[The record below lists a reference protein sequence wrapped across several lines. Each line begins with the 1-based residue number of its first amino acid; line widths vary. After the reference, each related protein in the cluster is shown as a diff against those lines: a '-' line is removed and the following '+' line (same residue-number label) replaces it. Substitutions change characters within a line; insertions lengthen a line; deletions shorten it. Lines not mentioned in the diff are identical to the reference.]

1 MSRNSIGKNLVITS
15 FGESHGPFVGVVIDG
30 FPSNLTINYKALQ
43 QQLNRRKPGQNAFT
57 SPRNEKDEF
66 QIISGIFE
74 NKSTGAPI
82 TILIPNVDARPHDY
96 DHLKDVFR
104 PGHADL
110 LYQVKYG
117 HRDHRGGGRSS
128 ARITAGW
135 VAAGALAQQWLL
147 SGTAKSHP
155 ALKGSEIHTRAWV
168 KQIHHIVGSFDS
180 ASSGSGSGSGYS
192 SGSGSNSN
200 SSTNSNSNSDS
211 GSNSNSSTNYPTRN
225 GAKNQDS
232 ANSSYP
238 TREAIESS
246 PIRCP
251 FPQQNEMMSAIE
263 SARDSGNSL
272 GGIIAC
278 VVENVPLGVG
288 EPVFGKLQAVLGHY
302 LLNINAVKGV
312 SFGDGFTAILNNGA
326 ENNDEWCIQSD
337 GSVGTKTNH
346 SGGIIGGISTGATL
360 YFEVAFKPTSTIKKE
375 QNTLNSLFEE
385 ITLTAEGRHDP
396 CVLPRAVPIVEAM
409 TNLALMDL
417 MLEF

>member
-1 MSRNSIGKNLVITS
+1 MSRNSIGKNLIVTS
-15 FGESHGPFVGVVIDG
+15 FGESHGPFIGVVIDG
-30 FPSNLTINYKALQ
+30 FPSNITINYKALQ

-66 QIISGIFE
+66 QIISGVYE
-74 NKSTGAPI
+74 NRSTGAPI
-82 TILIPNVDARPHDY
+82 TILIPNEDARPHDY

-104 PGHADL
+104 PGHADM

-147 SGTAKSHP
+147 SGSAKSHP

-180 ASSGSGSGSGYS
+180 AISASGSS
-192 SGSGSNSN
+192 SASGSNP
-200 SSTNSNSNSDS
+200 
-211 GSNSNSSTNYPTRN
+211 NYPTRN
-225 GAKNQDS
+225 DAVNQDS
-232 ANSSYP
+232 ANPNYP
-238 TREAIESS
+238 TREAIETS

-278 VVENVPLGVG
+278 VVENVPMGIG

-312 SFGDGFTAILNNGA
+312 SFGDGFTAVLNNGA

-337 GSVGTKTNH
+337 GSVGTRTNH
-346 SGGIIGGISTGATL
+346 SGGIIGGISTGAVL

-385 ITLTAEGRHDP
+385 ITFTAEGRHDP

>member
-1 MSRNSIGKNLVITS
+1 MSRNSIGKNLVVTS

-30 FPSNLTINYKALQ
+30 FPSNFRINHTELQ

-57 SPRNEKDEF
+57 SPRKEKDEF
-66 QIISGIFE
+66 QIISGLYE

-82 TILIPNVDARPHDY
+82 TILIPNTDARPEDY
-96 DHLKDVFR
+96 DHLKEVFR

-110 LYQVKYG
+110 LYQIKYG

-135 VAAGALAQQWLL
+135 VAAGALAQQWLK
-147 SGTAKSHP
+147 SGSAKQHP

-168 KQIHHIVGSFDS
+168 KQIHSIVGKSDS
-180 ASSGSGSGSGYS
+180 AMESTINTELNVISSNPKTQTTHPYS
-192 SGSGSNSN
+192 HF
-200 SSTNSNSNSDS
+200 
-211 GSNSNSSTNYPTRN
+211 PTLEN
-225 GAKNQDS
+225 I
-232 ANSSYP
+232 
-238 TREAIESS
+238 EAS

-251 FPQQNEMMSAIE
+251 FPQQVEMMSAIE
-263 SARDSGNSL
+263 EARNSGNSL

-278 VVENVPLGVG
+278 VVENVPMGIG

-312 SFGDGFTAILNNGA
+312 SFGDGFTAVLNNGA

-337 GSVGTKTNH
+337 GSIGTRTNH
-346 SGGIIGGISTGATL
+346 AGGIIGGISTGSYL
-360 YFEVAFKPTSTIKKE
+360 YFEVAFKPTSTIKKD

-385 ITLTAEGRHDP
+385 ISFSASGRHDP

>member
-1 MSRNSIGKNLVITS
+1 MSRNSIGKNLIVTS

-30 FPSNLTINYKALQ
+30 FPSNITINYKALQ
-43 QQLNRRKPGQNAFT
+43 QQLNRRKPGQNAYT

-66 QIISGIFE
+66 QIISGVFE
-74 NKSTGAPI
+74 HKSTGAPI
-82 TILIPNVDARPHDY
+82 TILIPNEDARPQDY
-96 DHLKDVFR
+96 NHLKDVFR

-155 ALKGSEIHTRAWV
+155 ALKGSEIQTRAWV
-168 KQIHHIVGSFDS
+168 KQIHHIIGSFDS
-180 ASSGSGSGSGYS
+180 ASSGSGSS
-192 SGSGSNSN
+192 SSLSSNPN
-200 SSTNSNSNSDS
+200 
-211 GSNSNSSTNYPTRN
+211 
-225 GAKNQDS
+225 
-232 ANSSYP
+232 YP

-263 SARDSGNSL
+263 TARDSGNSL

-278 VVENVPLGVG
+278 VVENVPMGVG

-312 SFGDGFTAILNNGA
+312 SFGDGFTAVLNNGA

-337 GSVGTKTNH
+337 GSVGTRTNH

-385 ITLTAEGRHDP
+385 ITFTAEGRHDP

>member
-1 MSRNSIGKNLVITS
+1 MSRNSIGKHLIVTS

-30 FPSNLTINYKALQ
+30 FPSNITINYKALQ

-66 QIISGIFE
+66 QIISGVFE
-74 NKSTGAPI
+74 HKSTGAPI
-82 TILIPNVDARPHDY
+82 TILIPNEDARPQDY

-155 ALKGSEIHTRAWV
+155 SLKGSEIHTRAWV
-168 KQIHHIVGSFDS
+168 KQIHHIIGSFDS
-180 ASSGSGSGSGYS
+180 ASSSSGSA
-192 SGSGSNSN
+192 SGSGSNP
-200 SSTNSNSNSDS
+200 
-211 GSNSNSSTNYPTRN
+211 NYPTRN
-225 GAKNQDS
+225 DAENQDS
-232 ANSSYP
+232 ANPNYP
-238 TREAIESS
+238 SRESIESS

-251 FPQQNEMMSAIE
+251 FPQQNEMISAIE
-263 SARDSGNSL
+263 TARDSGNSL

-278 VVENVPLGVG
+278 VVENVPMGVG

-312 SFGDGFTAILNNGA
+312 SFGDGFTAVLNNGA

-337 GSVGTKTNH
+337 GSVGTRTNH

-385 ITLTAEGRHDP
+385 ITFTAEGRHDP

>member
-1 MSRNSIGKNLVITS
+1 MSRNSIGKNVIITS

-30 FPSNLTINYKALQ
+30 FPSNFAVNFKALQ
-43 QQLNRRKPGQNAFT
+43 TQLNRRKPGQNEFT
-57 SPRNEKDEF
+57 SPRKEKDEF
-66 QIISGIFE
+66 QIISGVFE
-74 NKSTGAPI
+74 NKTTGAPI
-82 TILIPNVDARPHDY
+82 TILIPNEDARPNDY

-135 VAAGALAQQWLL
+135 VAAGALAQQWLG
-147 SGTAKSHP
+147 SGSAKQHP
-155 ALKGSEIHTRAWV
+155 ALKGSEIQTRAWV
-168 KQIHHIVGSFDS
+168 KQIHSIVGK
-180 ASSGSGSGSGYS
+180 
-192 SGSGSNSN
+192 
-200 SSTNSNSNSDS
+200 SDS
-211 GSNSNSSTNYPTRN
+211 SME
-225 GAKNQDS
+225 S
-232 ANSSYP
+232 AINTYSHFP
-238 TREAIESS
+238 TRENIEAS

-251 FPQQNEMMSAIE
+251 FPQQTEMMEAINQ
-263 SARDSGNSL
+263 ARESGNSL
-272 GGIIAC
+272 GGIVAC
-278 VVENVPLGVG
+278 VVENVPMGIG

-337 GSVGTKTNH
+337 GSIGTRTNH
-346 SGGIIGGISTGATL
+346 SGGIIGGISTGSYL

-385 ITLTAEGRHDP
+385 ISFTAEGRHDP

>member
-30 FPSNLTINYKALQ
+30 FPSNLTINYKSLQ
-43 QQLNRRKPGQNAFT
+43 HQLNRRKPGQSAFT

-82 TILIPNVDARPHDY
+82 TILIPNEDARPQDY

-147 SGTAKSHP
+147 SGSAKSHP

-180 ASSGSGSGSGYS
+180 VGSDSGSDSDSGSGSD
-192 SGSGSNSN
+192 SN
-200 SSTNSNSNSDS
+200 SSTDSNSGFD
-211 GSNSNSSTNYPTRN
+211 YPTRN

-232 ANSSYP
+232 TNSSYP
-238 TREAIESS
+238 TREEIEAS

-263 SARDSGNSL
+263 NARDTGNSL

-278 VVENVPLGVG
+278 VVENVPMGVG

-312 SFGDGFTAILNNGA
+312 SFGDGFTVILNNGA
-326 ENNDEWCIQSD
+326 ENNDEWVIQSD

-385 ITLTAEGRHDP
+385 ITFTAEGRHDP

>member
-43 QQLNRRKPGQNAFT
+43 HQLNRRKPGQSAFT

-82 TILIPNVDARPHDY
+82 TILIPNEDARPQDY

-147 SGTAKSHP
+147 SGSAKSHP

-180 ASSGSGSGSGYS
+180 VGSGSI
-192 SGSGSNSN
+192 
-200 SSTNSNSNSDS
+200 
-211 GSNSNSSTNYPTRN
+211 
-225 GAKNQDS
+225 
-232 ANSSYP
+232 YP
-238 TREAIESS
+238 TREEIEAS

-251 FPQQNEMMSAIE
+251 FPQQHEMMSAIE
-263 SARDSGNSL
+263 NARDTGNSL

-278 VVENVPLGVG
+278 VVENVPMGVG

-326 ENNDEWCIQSD
+326 ENNDEWVIQSD

-385 ITLTAEGRHDP
+385 ITFTAEGRHDP